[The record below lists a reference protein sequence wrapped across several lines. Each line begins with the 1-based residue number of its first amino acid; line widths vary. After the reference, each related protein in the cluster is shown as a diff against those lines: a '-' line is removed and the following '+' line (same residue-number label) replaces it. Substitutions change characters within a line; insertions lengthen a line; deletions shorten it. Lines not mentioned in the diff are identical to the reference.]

1 MPVKSWLSVVIVF
14 IALNSSAQYPFEKYP
29 PIKYKEYGP
38 WKIDKKAMMND
49 RDVVAFYM
57 VIPNFF
63 ERENLTIRITT
74 HDRKSNISQI
84 KLFKGKKLIG
94 NLHEKMF
101 FSMLNLSEPVRVANI
116 KGDSLKDI
124 KLIVPYMGCGLASLN
139 VRVIYLF
146 QKPNNKFTKIS
157 YMDMSD
163 PNIAERD
170 LDMNG
175 TYKIITKAL
184 RTYKDHNYWLF
195 NLYNFK
201 DNALI
206 NVNEKF
212 NYPIMVQYLYR
223 QNYTPSQLSKSILEK
238 FSSKLPEEYEV
249 ECSDIK

>member
-1 MPVKSWLSVVIVF
+1 MPVKCWLA
-14 IALNSSAQYPFEKYP
+14 IAMLLIAHRNLAQYPFEKFP
-29 PIKYKEYGP
+29 QIKYKEYRK
-38 WKIDKKAMMND
+38 WKTDEKAMIND
-49 RDVVAFYM
+49 SDIVAFYM

-74 HDRKSNISQI
+74 LRRKSNISQI
-84 KLFKGKKLIG
+84 RLFKGKKLIG

-101 FSMLNLSEPVRVANI
+101 FSTLNLSEPVKVANI

-175 TYKIITKAL
+175 TYEIITKTL

-238 FSSKLPEEYEV
+238 LSSKLPEEYEV
-249 ECSDIK
+249 EYNDRK